1 MANETAGKPDSAG
14 KNLIGIGIVAILVVG
29 GGMFFAGMKYGE
41 SKAPSTPTGM
51 AAGAGYARFRNGA
64 RAGQNNGGIA
74 SGTILSMDSQSIT
87 VKMRSGGS
95 KTIYYSG
102 STKVGKMDS
111 GTTGDLKTGDQ
122 VVVSGTGNSDGSIA
136 AQNIEITPAGSG
148 FFLGGG
154 AGGNGGNG
162 GGIQAGGG
170 QGGGQ
175 VPNAGGGIGG

>member
-1 MANETAGKPDSAG
+1 MANETAGKPGSSG
-14 KNLIGIGIVAILVVG
+14 KNLIGIGIVAILAVG

-41 SKAPSTPTGM
+41 SKTPSPTTGM
-51 AAGAGYARFRNGA
+51 ASGAGYARFRNGA
-64 RAGQNNGGIA
+64 RSGQNGGGA

-102 STKVGKMDS
+102 STKVGKIDS
-111 GTTGDLKTGDQ
+111 GTASDLKTGDQ

-136 AQNIEITPAGSG
+136 AQNIEIMPAGSG

-154 AGGNGGNG
+154 NGAGGPSGGGQAGGQAPNG
-162 GGIQAGGG
+162 GGS
-170 QGGGQ
+170 
-175 VPNAGGGIGG
+175 GIGG